1 MTTTL
6 ERVYPRSFEG
16 FFSGGGMVK
25 SMMCEVGTVVE
36 AYNLV
41 SHMRW
46 GSDVV
51 YGMFPLTVVAPM
63 VVPSLLSSIIVC

>member
-1 MTTTL
+1 M
-6 ERVYPRSFEG
+6 
-16 FFSGGGMVK
+16 K

-36 AYNLV
+36 AYNQV

-51 YGMFPLTVVAPM
+51 YGTFPLTFVAPM
-63 VVPSLLSSIIVC
+63 VVPSLLSSILVVAPSVPL